1 MLESCQLRIDFLLVM
16 VARKLELKI
25 FWEKNIL
32 SHHGQE
38 SKLFSATLSSQ
49 TPVHLRPPDIC
60 HGYGTRVLPCHRSPP
75 CKRKL
80 GQGAMS
86 GWAAGAINKAK
97 LRA

>member
-38 SKLFSATLSSQ
+38 SKLFSATLSSLVQ
-49 TPVHLRPPDIC
+49 SCPVLEHQIL
-60 HGYGTRVLPCHRSPP
+60 LSP
-75 CKRKL
+75 L
-80 GQGAMS
+80 S
-86 GWAAGAINKAK
+86 VFFTAK
-97 LRA
+97 LYSSHFAWQTS